1 LAALGVWLVVPEIRW
16 ATAAA
21 ALAALT
27 VVLAAR
33 SGKTTKVAVSVLGL
47 AGSGA
52 ALHTSFL
59 VGRIENQWFQVR
71 ESLVLRADRQ
81 LAATLSDA
89 VATVEALAARGVNLV
104 TQSREEA
111 FALLEGGLA
120 GRSPERG
127 VVLFDESSRP
137 WAWAGSHRLPSVP
150 GPSGWQARITPFYVV
165 LEVQRQ
171 TNGRT
176 AVAQVLLAADSAIP
190 NRDATVTAR
199 FARATGT
206 ELQFYRH
213 DRVPPHVTVYDYCL
227 PACEAEDVVP
237 DTLFSVRAVPP
248 TQGTLKL
255 DVLDRGGRRV
265 AFATAA
271 TLAVLVVIAGPL
283 LRWLAVAGFGV
294 LFVFTPLGPS
304 LGMGGFFSSGTYFWP
319 ALGPFATSTG
329 TLFVVAAL
337 VLMGAAALWPAGG
350 RRLPWILGPASVL
363 ILSSPFVLQQL
374 AGAVTPPATGIGL
387 GMWVSW
393 SVTVG
398 VASAALFIVAAL
410 LARLAGRVAAPGWT
424 TWAASG
430 GALFVAVLGLLVWR
444 PSGGWPEWY
453 TVLWIPV
460 VLFAVLHSIG
470 FRMVVAVA
478 VVSGA
483 AAVLLTW
490 GAVLEGRLVWAERDT
505 RRFLADPDPITM
517 GLLGRF
523 GADLQSQPVPRSEAE
538 LYKRWKRSSMSQEER
553 PAVLV
558 SWGRSRQETARL
570 ELAEL
575 NLPSRILPMRARAAA
590 NRREPVVS
598 TELSRI
604 PGVHYVLAVPY
615 PDGSAVTVA
624 VGPQS
629 RVIPPVRVAQFL
641 RGERPVAPPYEMYL
655 SAPLPPGD
663 ETVSLS
669 WTRDG
674 STVRGEQSL
683 DVPGGLLHLHIDVPL
698 GNVGTLV
705 VRGALLIVLN
715 VAMVSLFWIVGE
727 ALRGRLLSVAPV
739 VGLLAPRQSFRGRLT
754 LVLGLFFLAPTLGFT
769 AWSAG
774 RLSTEGASTRDVV
787 IRQTLRGAAV
797 AALDFAL
804 GGGQAARERLQD
816 LADRLD
822 ADLILYE
829 DGALLHSSAQVLVE
843 LGLLAPY
850 MPPALYRAL
859 VLEDGLEATTDRSIG
874 GRATRV
880 GYRKLGSVGVRS
892 PVLAAPRLVD
902 DRRLSENQTDLFF
915 GLLLATILGF
925 AVAAWL
931 AARAARTMAEPV
943 QALSGAAGAVGRGDA
958 VSPFD
963 PNMPAE
969 FVPVVNAFEQM
980 ARDVKTHQE
989 ALERALTF
997 TGAILRN
1004 VGTGVV
1010 TLNPELHVT
1019 TANPRAIVL
1028 LGINPS
1034 PMEPVDRQT
1043 PGDWAPFWEWVEGF
1057 LRGEQETD
1065 AREFTVGEKRIRA
1078 QVAALPPA
1086 EGGCVVA
1093 LDDATELA
1101 VAERVLAWGEMA
1113 RQVAHEIKNPLTP
1126 IRLGIQHL
1134 QRARKDRRK
1143 GFDQALEKTAQQ
1155 ILAEIERLDSIA
1167 RAFSRFGAPP
1177 AEAGPLTPVDMAEAA
1192 RETASLYALGGGTSV
1207 VVQADE
1213 EGCVGT
1219 VRKDEFKEVLVN
1231 LIENARGAGAT
1242 EVIIGI
1248 ANPEDSR
1255 VRVTLSDNGEG
1266 IPVEYLS
1273 RIFEPRF
1280 STTTSG
1286 TGLGL
1291 AICKRLVE
1299 AWGGSIKAESQV
1311 GKGTVVTFE
1320 V

>member
-16 ATAAA
+16 AVAAA
-21 ALAALT
+21 VLAALT

-33 SGKTTKVAVSVLGL
+33 SGKTARVAVSVLGL

-59 VGRIENQWFQVR
+59 VGRIESRWLEVR
-71 ESLVLRADRQ
+71 ESLILRADRQ

-89 VATVEALAARGVNLV
+89 VATVEALADRGVNLV
-104 TQSREEA
+104 TQSRNEA
-111 FALLEGGLA
+111 FSLLEGGLA

-127 VVLFDESSRP
+127 VVLFDEGRRP
-137 WAWAGSHRLPSVP
+137 WAWAGSHRLPSAP
-150 GPSGWQARITPFYVV
+150 GTSGWQARITPFYVV

-171 TNGRT
+171 MNGRT

-190 NRDATVTAR
+190 NRDATVAAR

-213 DRVPPHVTVYDYCL
+213 DAVPPDVTVYDYCL
-227 PACEAEDVVP
+227 PACEAEAVQP

-255 DVLDRGGRRV
+255 SVLDRGGRRV
-265 AFATAA
+265 AYATAA
-271 TLAVLVVIAGPL
+271 TFAVLIVISGTLLRGLAVVGFSVL
-283 LRWLAVAGFGV
+283 L
-294 LFVFTPLGPS
+294 VFTPLGPS
-304 LGMGGFFSSGTYFWP
+304 LGLEGFFASGTYFWP
-319 ALGPFATSTG
+319 ALGPLATSAG
-329 TLFVVAAL
+329 TLFVAAGL
-337 VLMGAAALWPAGG
+337 TLMGAAALWPVQVP
-350 RRLPWILGPASVL
+350 RLAWILGPASVL
-363 ILSSPFVLQQL
+363 VLSSPFLLQQL
-374 AGAVTPPATGIGL
+374 AGAVTPPASGIGL

-410 LARLAGRVAAPGWT
+410 LARLAGRVEAPTWT

-430 GALFVAVLGLLVWR
+430 LALFLAFLGLLVWS
-444 PSGGWPEWY
+444 PDGGWPEWY
-453 TVLWIPV
+453 AVLWIPA
-460 VLFAVLHSIG
+460 VLLAVLHSFG
-470 FRMVVAVA
+470 FRMVAAVA
-478 VVSGA
+478 IVSGA
-483 AAVLLTW
+483 ASVLLTW

-505 RRFLADPDPITM
+505 RRFLADPDPITI
-517 GLLGRF
+517 GLLERF
-523 GADLQSQPVPRSEAE
+523 GEELFGESTPQSAAE
-538 LYKRWKRSSMSQEER
+538 LYKRWRRSSISQEDR

-575 NLPSRILPMRARAAA
+575 NLPSRILPLLARSAV
-590 NRREPVVS
+590 NRGELVVS

-604 PGVHYVLAVPY
+604 PGIHYILAVPY

-655 SAPLPPGD
+655 SAPLPSG
-663 ETVSLS
+663 EEAVSLA

-674 STVRGEQSL
+674 GMVLGEQTL
-683 DVPGGLLHLHIDVPL
+683 DVPGGSLHLHIEVPL
-698 GNVGTLV
+698 GGVGRLV
-705 VRGALLIVLN
+705 VRGALLVVLN
-715 VAMVSLFWIVGE
+715 VVVVFSIWIAGG
-727 ALRGRLLSVAPV
+727 ALRGRLLSIAPV
-739 VGLLAPRQSFRGRLT
+739 VGRLAPRQSFRGRLT
-754 LVLGLFFLAPTLGFT
+754 MVLGLFFLAPTLGF
-769 AWSAG
+769 AVWSAG
-774 RLSTEGASTRDVV
+774 RLSTEGASTRDLV

-797 AALDFAL
+797 TALDFAL
-804 GGGQAARERLQD
+804 AGGQTARERLED

-843 LGLLAPY
+843 LGLLEPY

-880 GYRKLGSVGVRS
+880 GYRKLGSVGARS
-892 PVLAAPRLVD
+892 SVLAAPRLVD
-902 DRRLSENQTDLFF
+902 DRRLSENQTDIFF
-915 GLLLATILGF
+915 GLLLVTILGF
-925 AVAAWL
+925 GVAAWL
-931 AARAARTMAEPV
+931 AARAASTMAAPV

-963 PNMPAE
+963 PKMPAE

-997 TGAILRN
+997 TGAILSN
-1004 VGTGVV
+1004 VATGVIA
-1010 TLNPELHVT
+1010 LSPELHVT
-1019 TANPRAIVL
+1019 TVNPRAIAL
-1028 LGINPS
+1028 LDINPT

-1043 PGDWAPFWEWVEGF
+1043 HEDWAPFWKWVVGF
-1057 LRGEQETD
+1057 LQDERETD

-1093 LDDATELA
+1093 LADAPELA

-1126 IRLGIQHL
+1126 IRLGIQHV
-1134 QRARKDRRK
+1134 QRARKDRSR
-1143 GFDQALEKTAQQ
+1143 GFDQVLEKTAQQ

-1177 AEAGPLTPVDMAEAA
+1177 ADAGPLTSVDLAEAA
-1192 RETASLYALGGGTSV
+1192 RETASLYALGGGTTV
-1207 VVQADE
+1207 IVEAED
-1213 EGCVGT
+1213 GCVGT

-1231 LIENARGAGAT
+1231 LIENARSAGAA
-1242 EVIIGI
+1242 EVVIGI
-1248 ANPEDSR
+1248 VQLGGSC
-1255 VRVTLSDNGEG
+1255 VKVTLHDNGDG
-1266 IPVEYLS
+1266 IPAEHLA

-1299 AWGGSIKAESQV
+1299 GWGGSINAESEV
-1311 GKGTVVTFE
+1311 GEGTVVTLE